1 MRAEEP
7 MDKIQYT
14 IRNIPPQV
22 DRALRRKA
30 HEQKTSLNHV
40 LLAALSHAAGSGEGA
55 DVLHHDLDHLAGK
68 WVEDPECDAALGAQ
82 DQIDPE
88 LWR

>member
-1 MRAEEP
+1 MEVP

-14 IRNIPPQV
+14 IRNVPPQV

-30 HEQKTSLNHV
+30 SERKTSLSNV
-40 LLAALSHAAGSGEGA
+40 LLGALSREAGEGA
-55 DVLHHDLDHLAGK
+55 AALHHDLDHLAGK
-68 WVEDPECDAALGAQ
+68 WVEDSECDAALGAQ
-82 DQIDPE
+82 DEVDPE